1 MRYLIKRFVFTGV
14 ALMLF
19 LFSPVRAYAGATD
32 WIKYSV
38 DQTKVGR
45 GSGCTT
51 VSLLMLL
58 MNSGVL
64 NTDNQIKAGESTNQ
78 YYLRLDGATNGKLH
92 RGDGWTLG
100 GFIDTA
106 NSISESGVTWVSAN
120 EGDSVGYAKGV
131 SAIVGFGGKLF
142 SAMDKSEV
150 TSTLKTFYN
159 GGYHIIVAVTYD
171 GAEASNNGVS
181 GYKANHATMFA
192 GADEKDF
199 YLNDPSYGKVNPYS
213 SSNFGGHAY
222 RVKYVL
228 LFRANKGGD
237 IIHPAKTWSGIGG
250 GTAPAPITETD
261 VNNIQNATGTTASQ
275 AEQIA
280 KGYFSEE
287 QLGSYF
293 KLGEASIHD
302 LYLGN
307 ALRDNLTQE
316 NITTLSNWQ
325 RNIQSSDSELG
336 YVSYLR
342 IAVSFLGVVLCIYG
356 ALLYLGYW
364 FDRLNTLIQLEMLSV
379 LTFGRLHAVNEDG
392 DSNWAL
398 DKSGIKRVTHGQIIF
413 ISLLSMGFGTL
424 LMTGT
429 FYRVVTAFVNLVMR
443 WLN

>member
-1 MRYLIKRFVFTGV
+1 MWYLIKRFVFTGV

-19 LFSPVRAYAGATD
+19 LFSPVRAYAGVGD
-32 WIKYSV
+32 WAKALV
-38 DQTKVGR
+38 DQVAEKLYK
-45 GSGCTT
+45 SCT
-51 VSLLMLL
+51 SLSISMLIK
-58 MNSGVL
+58 NSGVMKSDYVNDNVRTVYNKTDVDARGNKTDISFHSGASWHLDWTIEAL
-64 NTDNQIKAGESTNQ
+64 NKLS
-78 YYLRLDGATNGKLH
+78 DGATWSEEGIDSGEATSAYNGFNAITGIGKQSFQKMVNGKPNYSLH
-92 RGDGWTLG
+92 L
-100 GFIDTA
+100 
-106 NSISESGVTWVSAN
+106 
-120 EGDSVGYAKGV
+120 
-131 SAIVGFGGKLF
+131 
-142 SAMDKSEV
+142 SAMKS
-150 TSTLKTFYN
+150 FYN
-159 GGYHIIVAVTYD
+159 AGYFVLMGFQYTTQNTHNSNGPTSARADHVALL
-171 GAEASNNGVS
+171 
-181 GYKANHATMFA
+181 A
-192 GADEKDF
+192 GASDSTGI
-199 YLNDPSYGKVNPYS
+199 LIADPASGTVRKYEDVSKYNL
-213 SSNFGGHAY
+213 A
-222 RVKYVL
+222 YVL
-228 LFRANKGGD
+228 LLKNTKTSPLSLDGGQ
-237 IIHPAKTWSGIGG
+237 KVGVTQ
-250 GTAPAPITETD
+250 TD
-261 VNNIQNATGTTASQ
+261 VTNIQNATGTTASQ

-293 KLGEASIHD
+293 KLGEVSIHD

-336 YVSYLR
+336 YVNYLR
-342 IAVSFLGVVLCIYG
+342 LFVLLLGMVLCIYG

-379 LTFGRLHAVNEDG
+379 LTFGRLHAVNDDG